1 MVTDVTAMR
10 RSPGTGCLPMRSHPQ
25 DSPTTAQSALA
36 SPPRRRLLQLLRS
49 AGGPQDAHELAT
61 AIGLHVSTVRFHL
74 DVLGQAGLVVGR
86 SQPRATA
93 GRPRIV
99 YSPLTSAVPDSSRT
113 LLRLLATHLGNTPRA
128 RANRAERAGMAWAAE
143 LDAGL
148 DLAGDVG
155 EREAAQVVTGLFA
168 ELGFDPELTV
178 NEPGEQVRLRGCP
191 FREAARANPEV
202 VCSVHLGLMRGIL
215 SRLGVPSVTARLTP
229 FVEPEVCLAH
239 LGQVPAG

>member
-1 MVTDVTAMR
+1 MSYR
-10 RSPGTGCLPMRSHPQ
+10 PQ

-36 SPPRRRLLQLLRS
+36 SPPRRRLLELLRS
-49 AGGPQDAHELAT
+49 AGEPQDAHQLAAAT
-61 AIGLHVSTVRFHL
+61 GLHVSTVRFHL
-74 DVLGQAGLVVGR
+74 DVLRQAGLVVGR

-93 GRPRIV
+93 GRPRTV
-99 YSPLTSAVPDSSRT
+99 YSPLTSAVPNSSWT
-113 LLRLLATHLGNTPRA
+113 LLRLLATHLADTPRA

-143 LDAGL
+143 LGAGL
-148 DLAGDVG
+148 DRRGDVG

-178 NEPGEQVRLRGCP
+178 NEHGQQVRLRGCP
-191 FREAARANPEV
+191 FREAARANTEV

-215 SRLGVPSVTARLTP
+215 ARLGARSTTARLTP

-239 LGQVPAG
+239 LGPVPAG